1 MKKQKALFQEA
12 AWLINYKNPAPDLY
26 KGQEAKLGADEL
38 KSNLDSAFN
47 QLTETITRVMADQS
61 EFIAP
66 GLFDAF
72 MNELKLRSKSLEQH
86 ISKEYRK
93 LKSATSK

>member
-47 QLTETITRVMADQS
+47 QLTETITA
-61 EFIAP
+61 ITYTI
-66 GLFDAF
+66 LFSMRF
-72 MNELKLRSKSLEQH
+72 CMLLLELSTMSPLP
-86 ISKEYRK
+86 
-93 LKSATSK
+93 